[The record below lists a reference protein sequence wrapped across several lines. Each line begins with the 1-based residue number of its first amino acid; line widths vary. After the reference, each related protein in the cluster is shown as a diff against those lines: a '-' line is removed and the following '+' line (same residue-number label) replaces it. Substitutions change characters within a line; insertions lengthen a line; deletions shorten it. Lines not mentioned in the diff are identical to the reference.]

1 MSGFLFDSWI
11 PGLILFSALYISDYT
26 WTIAN
31 ARLYRSK
38 ANQYIVFEGSFEL
51 TPYFQKDIDAL
62 RRVSPRFVLAFI
74 LMNGILAALWFIRR
88 LVPGMEPMHMMFLG
102 CIVLLQCTIHLRHFR
117 TWHLFRS
124 MRAPSG
130 IVGRIEYRRPVIL
143 RASASEMFSFAGM
156 WLLLAAVLGSWFFF
170 GGAIQVPLS
179 VSSTDSSRRNTQPAW
194 PRRARNR
201 RSLRDALALHGRPDR
216 GRSSLGALGRRDEI
230 GLHVFAVVVVECRTE
245 VHPVAGDRALG
256 ACLLQEGSEHVE
268 FREQLGVHGV
278 GIEQP
283 DDVFDAIGSHLR

>member
-1 MSGFLFDSWI
+1 MATGRAERRGCATGNATLTIAATRCALLSPDADAVGLVMSGFLFDSWI

-170 GGAIQVPLS
+170 GGAIQC
-179 VSSTDSSRRNTQPAW
+179 
-194 PRRARNR
+194 
-201 RSLRDALALHGRPDR
+201 
-216 GRSSLGALGRRDEI
+216 
-230 GLHVFAVVVVECRTE
+230 AVVGVKHRLLAKK
-245 VHPVAGDRALG
+245 HPASVAA
-256 ACLLQEGSEHVE
+256 AST
-268 FREQLGVHGV
+268 
-278 GIEQP
+278 
-283 DDVFDAIGSHLR
+283 